1 MHILEKSSLTN
12 IPSNLESRIRDVSY
26 KAKDIIESRMVSS
39 KLMQDRRS
47 KFEQVVSNRV
57 SLAFP
62 TPDLQQVTQEL
73 DSAME
78 QVVKLMEGKKTM
90 LSGASFSHG
99 EVQQLESVNLVEG
112 EEKKMPD
119 LSTSKNDLVGVDA
132 DLLQL
137 KDRLTNMQSKLEIIP
152 ITGMSGIANV
162 KASIVESEEQCSNI
176 LSLSYNHL
184 PIYLE
189 LCFLY
194 MGAFPEDYK
203 INGSRLISLW
213 IAEGFVKSNG
223 GKSLEE
229 EAMDYLKLL
238 LERNLLLVRREKS
251 NGKALS
257 YSIHDLLRDLCIRKA
272 NEEKFIHVKDS
283 MRRVSVES
291 SDEMNDVCASPQLMS
306 LARSFICTND
316 RIISPIFCILKLVR
330 VLDVMGMLLEEFPEE
345 ILQLVNLRYLA
356 INCSLGLPK
365 GISRLNNLQ
374 TLICPHRI
382 PYVTSELGGMSE
394 LRHIRLVMAV
404 IEIQEIQFDIKKMH
418 TLFHA

>member
-1 MHILEKSSLTN
+1 
-12 IPSNLESRIRDVSY
+12 
-26 KAKDIIESRMVSS
+26 MVSS

-137 KDRLTNMQSKLEIIP
+137 KDRL
-152 ITGMSGIANV
+152 
-162 KASIVESEEQCSNI
+162 
-176 LSLSYNHL
+176 
-184 PIYLE
+184 
-189 LCFLY
+189 
-194 MGAFPEDYK
+194 
-203 INGSRLISLW
+203 
-213 IAEGFVKSNG
+213 
-223 GKSLEE
+223 
-229 EAMDYLKLL
+229 
-238 LERNLLLVRREKS
+238 
-251 NGKALS
+251 
-257 YSIHDLLRDLCIRKA
+257 
-272 NEEKFIHVKDS
+272 
-283 MRRVSVES
+283 
-291 SDEMNDVCASPQLMS
+291 
-306 LARSFICTND
+306 
-316 RIISPIFCILKLVR
+316 
-330 VLDVMGMLLEEFPEE
+330 
-345 ILQLVNLRYLA
+345 
-356 INCSLGLPK
+356 PK